1 MSADWLTTV
10 SLATGS
16 ALFSG
21 VNVYATAVTLGVLQ
35 RFHLV
40 KLPGE
45 MAMLGNWWVIGLA
58 GAMYLIQFVAD
69 KIPAVDS
76 VWDAVHTFI
85 RVPAGAVLAATAFA
99 DFDPRVK
106 WTAMLIGGTLAL
118 GSHGMKSAVRL
129 VANASPEPISN
140 FVLSV
145 TEDGLTFGSII
156 LIVFFP
162 VLIFVVLA
170 VFLILLIWLGPKVF
184 RALKR
189 LFARAQKL
197 FSARGEPAPSQT
209 P

>member
-21 VNVYATAVTLGVLQ
+21 VNVYATAVTLGLLE

-106 WTAMLIGGTLAL
+106 WTAMLLGGTLAL

-129 VANASPEPISN
+129 VANASPEPVSN
-140 FVLSV
+140 FILSIA
-145 TEDGLTFGSII
+145 EDGLTFSSII

-170 VFLILLIWLGPKVF
+170 VFFVLLFWLGPKVF

-189 LFARAQKL
+189 LFARLRK
-197 FSARGEPAPSQT
+197 FSEPAPNQA

>member
-1 MSADWLTTV
+1 MTADWLTTV

-21 VNVYATAVTLGVLQ
+21 VNVYATAVTLGLLE

-69 KIPAVDS
+69 KVPMVDS
-76 VWDAVHTFI
+76 AWDAIHTFI

-106 WTAMLIGGTLAL
+106 WAAMIFGGTLAL

-129 VANASPEPISN
+129 VANASPEPVSN
-140 FVLSV
+140 FVLSIA
-145 TEDGLTFGSII
+145 EDGLTFSSII
-156 LIVFFP
+156 LIVLFP
-162 VLIFVVLA
+162 VLIFVVLT
-170 VFLILLIWLGPKVF
+170 VFFILLFWLGPKVL

-189 LFARAQKL
+189 LFVRLRSLAGARAE
-197 FSARGEPAPSQT
+197 SAPNHSP
-209 P
+209 